1 MEKLRSVIPET
12 LKRAI
17 SESTPDELSS
27 TCSSLLDFFQHLPL
41 FHQHRHTLLTRL
53 DGIVRDLTDMET
65 ALRRKNRDAAL
76 EWKRKGN
83 DCLCLVNLGLLINV
97 LFYSLALRIAPT
109 DVDEMGKDLVAT
121 LYKMGLQLECLRD
134 SNRALAICPSYG
146 KAWYRRG
153 KANASL
159 GNYEDA
165 YCDLNLARN
174 MELSLGGKK
183 QIERELNIIKDQPK
197 GKSSSF
203 EEATEKR
210 LEFSGWV
217 QFSPNNSHLNYFFVL
232 AVTAGNGSI
241 DRCTA
246 SFFNPYRRTLSCEPG
261 IRISAGLLVI
271 LNGVLVSQIILK
283 HCRDTHCHFCLNELP
298 VDIVPCSSCSIPLY
312 CSQQCQVEA
321 GGRKMG
327 NYLDNYGL
335 GVHVSDD
342 LQKYS
347 RDVIVASISGPEI
360 ERIAAHKHECQGAH
374 WPAVLPS
381 EVVLAG
387 RVLVRSMGQQRHFSS
402 VSSLIEDLDL
412 CHNYVQLPLDTR
424 VEMHIH
430 SIILLQC
437 LQHPCGFQLL
447 INGVYISQCVILLAQ
462 IRVNCMAIVRM
473 KSSNVNKPV
482 DQSGLSSSAGVSSM
496 EQVRVGQA
504 IYSAGSFLTIL
515 VGQTSMH
522 ISFHVPSL
530 YGQQN
535 LLSQGIRW
543 SCLMLG
549 QLDCKVRQNLL
560 EDQYSFRCQCAGCSE
575 LNFSDLVL
583 NAFRCV
589 KPNCFGV
596 VLDSCIAMYE
606 KQKVNP
612 FRDLQTTCS
621 SEPQIIEKLYGL
633 DHIVVGNELVKL
645 ASVKLSSGDPAAV
658 DNINRIRSISN
669 HLGLLNVDH
678 IFRVSQILSLKSSFC
693 LHNNRTNTRASS
705 GALTKKWLRLH
716 RHHTALLGDLAIETG
731 FSHRRIFSSSL
742 VFGRVCDL
750 STFGLDRGTGDA
762 GCGFLRVGVVPA
774 EVVPAG
780 ALAGDIPVALGDG
793 VDGHDLRAA
802 GTGDALDEAFLTTA

>member
-1 MEKLRSVIPET
+1 MEKLKSVIPET

-17 SESTPDELSS
+17 SESTTDDLPS

-41 FHQHRHTLLTRL
+41 FHQ
-53 DGIVRDLTDMET
+53 IVRDLTDMET
-65 ALRRKNRDAAL
+65 ALCRKNRDVAL

-83 DCLCLVNLGLLINV
+83 DCFSSGDYPAALR
-97 LFYSLALRIAPT
+97 FYSQALRVAPT

-121 LYKMGLQLECLRD
+121 LYVNRAAVTHKMGLPLECLQD
-134 SNRALAICPSYG
+134 SSRALAICPSYG

-203 EEATEKR
+203 EEATEKL
-210 LEFSGWV
+210 LEFSGSSLTDDLHQIKLKCV
-217 QFSPNNSHLNYFFVL
+217 STPTKGRGMVPLTDVPQ
-232 AVTAGNGSI
+232 
-241 DRCTA
+241 A
-246 SFFNPYRRTLSCEPG
+246 SLIHTEEPY
-261 IRISAGLLVI
+261 AA
-271 LNGVLVSQIILK
+271 IILK

-298 VDIVPCSSCSIPLY
+298 VDTVPCSSCLIPLY

-327 NYLDNYGL
+327 NHLDNYGL

-342 LQKYS
+342 LKKYS
-347 RDVIVASISGPEI
+347 RDVIMASVSVPEI
-360 ERIAAHKHECQGAH
+360 ECIAAHKHECQGVH

-387 RVLVRSMGQQRHFSS
+387 RVLVRSMEQQRHFSS

-412 CHNYVQLPLDTR
+412 CHNYVQLPLDTK

-437 LQHPCGFQLL
+437 LQHPCGFQLP
-447 INGVYISQCVILLAQ
+447 INGAYISQCVILLAQ
-462 IRVNCMAIVRM
+462 IKVNCMAIVRM
-473 KSSNVNKPV
+473 KSSDVNKPV
-482 DQSGLSSSAGVSSM
+482 DQSGVSSSAGVSSV

-504 IYSAGSFLTIL
+504 IYSAGSLFNHSCRPNIHAYFLSRTLFVRSTEL
-515 VGQTSMH
+515 VVAGYPLELS
-522 ISFHVPSL
+522 
-530 YGQQN
+530 YGPQ
-535 LLSQGIRW
+535 
-543 SCLMLG
+543 LG
-549 QLDCKVRQNLL
+549 QMDCKVRQKLL

-596 VLDSCIAMYE
+596 VLDSFIAMYE

-612 FRDLQTTCS
+612 FRNLQTACS

-633 DHIVVGNELVKL
+633 NHVVVGNELVKL
-645 ASVKLSSGDPAAV
+645 ASVQLSLGDPAAV
-658 DNINRIRSISN
+658 DSINR
-669 HLGLLNVDH
+669 V
-678 IFRVSQILSLKSSFC
+678 
-693 LHNNRTNTRASS
+693 
-705 GALTKKWLRLH
+705 
-716 RHHTALLGDLAIETG
+716 ETIC
-731 FSHRRIFSSSL
+731 S
-742 VFGRVCDL
+742 
-750 STFGLDRGTGDA
+750 
-762 GCGFLRVGVVPA
+762 
-774 EVVPAG
+774 
-780 ALAGDIPVALGDG
+780 
-793 VDGHDLRAA
+793 
-802 GTGDALDEAFLTTA
+802 